1 MGVPSLFSSLRA
13 CALSARNRH
22 QRPPPPWPV
31 TLPQYNTHTHPHTYV
46 RGCHTPCSRSLSLFF
61 LPSFVRA
68 EWVPRASFLGFSGN
82 SQTPFRCN
90 FSSRHAHSLYRF
102 SLSLSFPFSIPFFFS
117 FGLSF
122 DFQAHSFP
130 YRESERKRE
139 HISYLSS
146 CSCLPPFWCLR
157 GRAAPAVKSALLSLS
172 QRFFTGMSSPVRG
185 S

>member
-1 MGVPSLFSSLRA
+1 MYEGA
-13 CALSARNRH
+13 
-22 QRPPPPWPV
+22 
-31 TLPQYNTHTHPHTYV
+31 TLPV
-46 RGCHTPCSRSLSLFF
+46 AALSLFF

-90 FSSRHAHSLYRF
+90 FSRHAHSLYRF

-157 GRAAPAVKSALLSLS
+157 GRAAPAVKSALLLSLS
-172 QRFFTGMSSPVRG
+172 VLLHGDVFACARLLKLNLPFSDFACIMQAQ
-185 S
+185 